1 MAHFIDFSPGD
12 ILEAFE
18 GYKTYVYKKAD
29 LEPSRNV
36 FKAVIEEMCRYCEDD
51 EDCVGRLQAAMGM
64 DYLAL
69 YTEEGEPCK
78 EKVKT
83 FTKAIHALLAAE
95 NPPWFVQGGEVESYY
110 SELQEIAEYLE
121 NRKK

>member
-1 MAHFIDFSPGD
+1 MAHFIAFSCGVIQTASGKYESIEPK
-12 ILEAFE
+12 EP
-18 GYKTYVYKKAD
+18 T

-51 EDCVGRLQAAMGM
+51 EDCVGRLQAAMGL

-69 YTEEGEPCK
+69 FTEEGEPCK